1 MLSREQELEQEAVEP
16 ITTAAFSPHEESSKL
31 HDSQKKNDEPTVQQ
45 SNTINHASYQEGS
58 TIYDAKAGGD
68 YNETRKSTT
77 N

>member
-45 SNTINHASYQEGS
+45 SNTINQAS
-58 TIYDAKAGGD
+58 
-68 YNETRKSTT
+68 
-77 N
+77 